1 MTINGDTKIE
11 PDEMFFVNL
20 TNVSGANVIRG
31 QGIGTITNDDTS
43 QPPTGVAAAN
53 PTTVRVGDATLLTV
67 TVTPGTKPTSTGI
80 TVTGNLS
87 AIGGSTTQTLY
98 DDGTNGD
105 ATAGDNIFSY
115 NATVSPST
123 TTGTKTLTFT
133 ISDAQ
138 SRSSN
143 ASTSV
148 KVAIAIHTIQGS
160 GRRSPFEGQP
170 IVTTGIVTGLRSNG
184 FYIQEK
190 DSQIDAD
197 PETSEGVFVFTS
209 SAPPAAKGNLVSV
222 SGTVSEF
229 VPSAD
234 PNQLPVTEISFSPT
248 VSLISTGNPLPAPIN
263 ITSISS
269 SILDQMERYE
279 GMRVHVDSLTAIAP
293 TGGTI
298 SEANATSTSS
308 GIFYAVIT
316 GTARPFRE
324 PGIELLDHAGWPATI
339 PTFDENPER
348 IRVDSGAL
356 GGTRLDVTTGQT
368 LANVIGIVDYSFRT
382 YSVLSETTLTTTSP
396 AMTSTPV
403 SQPSLSDFTVAAF
416 NMERFFD
423 TIDDPAISDVALTT
437 TAFNNRL
444 NKASLTIRNILRTP
458 DIIGVEEMENLTTL
472 QAVANKVNNDAVAAG
487 QPNPNYTAYLVEG
500 NDIGG
505 IDVGFLVK
513 SSRVDMVDVTQLG
526 KSTTYTNPNNG
537 LQELLN
543 DRPPLILR
551 AMVHSETN
559 GAFRVTV
566 IANHLR
572 SLSGVD
578 DPVDGPRVR
587 AKRAAQAEFLA
598 NLIQA
603 RQVADPMERIVS
615 IGDYNALGVND
626 GYVDS
631 MNSIKG
637 TPTPPSQVAVSG
649 PDLVDPDLTDLVLPT
664 QYSYVFDGNT
674 QTLDHI
680 LINRNIFGHVEIA
693 HNDADFPE
701 IYRNDAN
708 RPERI
713 TDHDIPVAYFSVP
726 APRLTLE
733 APATGMYGSPFNVT
747 VTAFDELNN
756 VVAGWRGTVT
766 FSSTLTA
773 SLPAPYTFTATDA
786 GSHTFTITPLAA
798 GANTITAAETNHASS
813 TVQIAPAPLRIT
825 ADDKLAIFGSALPP
839 FTASYDGLVAGDT
852 PASLP
857 TPAFSS
863 PASVGTTI
871 GQYPIHVSGVSSPN
885 YDIKFFDGTLTIIAA
900 STKTAV
906 PAVSGQYS
914 DSATISASVS
924 PAFLAGQQLTGTV
937 AFTLNGESIG
947 SVPIDVSGA
956 ASVIVSLNRAPGSY
970 AVAASFTSTNSNF
983 DSSAGNNTLTV
994 SPEDAR
1000 ATYSGPLLVSTP
1012 SVDISATTITLRATI
1027 QDISVTPDAGGDTKP
1042 GDIANANVTIVD
1054 RDSGATIA
1062 SNLSLSFLDTDHTSG
1077 RITFDWPVN
1086 IGSLDA
1092 QTFHIGFIVGNY
1104 YARNNSNDDALIT
1117 VSKPAL
1123 EFISGGGY
1131 LNLMSSGGPLAGNG
1145 SKANF
1150 GFAFK
1155 YNKSGTN
1162 LKGHINLMIRSGSHT
1177 WEVKSNNPTSL
1188 AGMPSTGR
1196 VTVVAKATV
1205 RELGGGV
1212 FEPNATVELSM
1223 SDNGEPGENDTL
1235 AITAWSKS
1243 GALLFSSNWNG
1254 AKTEEQL
1261 LGGGNLQVH

>member
-1 MTINGDTKIE
+1 MIARRLFFVALVALLVAPRLTAQCVSLTTIGSAYTQDFNTLASSGTSNAAAPGWPLGWAFSESLANANTTYTAGTGSSNAGDTYSFGSAGSTERALGGLQSGTLLPTIGACFTNNTGSTVTSLSIAYTGEQWRLGTSGRGADRLDFQYSTNATSLTTGLWIDVDSLDFSSPITAGSVGLLNGNLAANRTSISSSVPSLAISNGATFWIRWNDLNASGADDGLAVDDFSLTAQGTVTLPNLSINDVAVAEGDSGATNATFTISLSSVAGAGPATFDIATQDNTATTSDSDYISKSLTQQSIASGSTSSFTVTINGDTKIE

-115 NATVSPST
+115 NATVSPSS

-133 ISDAQ
+133 MSDAQ

-316 GTARPFRE
+316 GTLRPFRE

-368 LANVIGIVDYSFRT
+368 LANVTGIVDYSFRT

-487 QPNPNYTAYLVEG
+487 QPNPNYTAYLAEG

-603 RQVADPMERIVS
+603 RQVADPTERIVS

-637 TPTPPSQVAVSG
+637 TPTPAPQVAVSS
-649 PDLVDPDLTDLVLPT
+649 PDLVDPDLIDLVLPT

-680 LINRNIFGHVEIA
+680 LINQNIAGHVEIA

-713 TDHDIPVAYFSVP
+713 TDHDIPVAY
-726 APRLTLE
+726 
-733 APATGMYGSPFNVT
+733 
-747 VTAFDELNN
+747 
-756 VVAGWRGTVT
+756 
-766 FSSTLTA
+766 
-773 SLPAPYTFTATDA
+773 
-786 GSHTFTITPLAA
+786 
-798 GANTITAAETNHASS
+798 
-813 TVQIAPAPLRIT
+813 
-825 ADDKLAIFGSALPP
+825 
-839 FTASYDGLVAGDT
+839 
-852 PASLP
+852 
-857 TPAFSS
+857 
-863 PASVGTTI
+863 
-871 GQYPIHVSGVSSPN
+871 
-885 YDIKFFDGTLTIIAA
+885 
-900 STKTAV
+900 
-906 PAVSGQYS
+906 
-914 DSATISASVS
+914 
-924 PAFLAGQQLTGTV
+924 
-937 AFTLNGESIG
+937 
-947 SVPIDVSGA
+947 
-956 ASVIVSLNRAPGSY
+956 
-970 AVAASFTSTNSNF
+970 
-983 DSSAGNNTLTV
+983 
-994 SPEDAR
+994 
-1000 ATYSGPLLVSTP
+1000 
-1012 SVDISATTITLRATI
+1012 
-1027 QDISVTPDAGGDTKP
+1027 
-1042 GDIANANVTIVD
+1042 
-1054 RDSGATIA
+1054 
-1062 SNLSLSFLDTDHTSG
+1062 
-1077 RITFDWPVN
+1077 
-1086 IGSLDA
+1086 
-1092 QTFHIGFIVGNY
+1092 
-1104 YARNNSNDDALIT
+1104 
-1117 VSKPAL
+1117 
-1123 EFISGGGY
+1123 
-1131 LNLMSSGGPLAGNG
+1131 
-1145 SKANF
+1145 
-1150 GFAFK
+1150 
-1155 YNKSGTN
+1155 
-1162 LKGHINLMIRSGSHT
+1162 
-1177 WEVKSNNPTSL
+1177 
-1188 AGMPSTGR
+1188 
-1196 VTVVAKATV
+1196 
-1205 RELGGGV
+1205 
-1212 FEPNATVELSM
+1212 
-1223 SDNGEPGENDTL
+1223 
-1235 AITAWSKS
+1235 
-1243 GALLFSSNWNG
+1243 
-1254 AKTEEQL
+1254 
-1261 LGGGNLQVH
+1261 